1 MIPILFPSNATSF
14 NNNGLGRLADA
25 ISCEVRE
32 VLNGAYTLTMVYPFD
47 GIHASDIAHGR
58 IIYAKANQQDGPQAF
73 RITQIQET
81 LEDRKLKIS
90 ANHISY
96 DLSGYPVNSFRVT
109 GIEGAL
115 EGLKNNCVFLN
126 IPFTFTTDMTSGA
139 LVFQVKQA
147 RSLRNCLGGE
157 EGSILDIFGG
167 ELKFDNF
174 NVSVLRSRGSN
185 KGVSIRYAK
194 NMESFMDVRSIESA
208 YSGVLSYYASGDTF
222 VNGAVVNASGS
233 GNFPTPK
240 IYLNDA
246 TSAFDS
252 TPTVAQLNSE
262 STRYINANNI
272 GRAYIDTVT
281 VSSAPLWQTEEY
293 KYLKEFETVD
303 LGDTVNVIYKSFN
316 TSIKAVEHTF
326 DSLNERYIKMIL
338 GQKKAT
344 LYKTIREIV

>member
-1 MIPILFPSNATSF
+1 MIPILFPANATSF
-14 NNNGLGRLADA
+14 SSNGLGRLADA

-32 VLNGAYTLTMVYPFD
+32 VLNGAYTLTMTYPFD

-58 IIYAKANQQDGPQAF
+58 IIYAKANQTDGPQAF

-96 DLSGYPVNSFRVT
+96 DLSGYPISPFSATGIANALSELRSHCLVSSPFSISTNLTNTSSAFKVEHAKSFR
-109 GIEGAL
+109 
-115 EGLKNNCVFLN
+115 NC
-126 IPFTFTTDMTSGA
+126 I
-139 LVFQVKQA
+139 
-147 RSLRNCLGGE
+147 GGE
-157 EGSILDIFGG
+157 EGSLLDVFGG

-174 NVSVLRSRGSN
+174 SISLLSSRGSN
-185 KGVSIRYAK
+185 NGVSIRYAK
-194 NMESFMDVRSIESA
+194 NMESFMNVRSVESA
-208 YSGVLSYYASGDTF
+208 FSGVLSYYASGDT
-222 VNGAVVNASGS
+222 VVTGGIVNASGS
-233 GNFPTPK
+233 NFPTPK

-246 TSAFDS
+246 TSVFDS
-252 TPTVAQLNSE
+252 TPTVSQLNSE
-262 STRYINANNI
+262 STRYINANYI
-272 GRAYIDTVT
+272 GREYIDTVT
-281 VSSAPLWQTEEY
+281 ASFVSLGQTEEY
-293 KYLKEFETVD
+293 KHLKAFETVD

-326 DSLNERYIKMIL
+326 DSLNERYIKMVL